1 VFKRLWIATV
11 ASNIGA
17 WMYSAAASWLMTS
30 LDPHPVMVALVQAV
44 TSLPMFLFAIPAGAL
59 ADIIEKRRFVLILEI
74 GVAAVAAMFATLLS
88 LGLAGPQTLLAFVF
102 LVSTFSALEA
112 PAWQAIVPQLVPTE
126 DLPAAVAANSVGV
139 NISRAIGP
147 ALAGA
152 LIGTVGITAP
162 FWIDV
167 FSNVGVI
174 AVFARW
180 RPRQGRRSAL
190 PVERFAGAVRTG
202 FRYAIYNRPLRNT
215 LGRSVGFFL
224 FASAYWAL
232 LPLIARNQIA
242 GGPALYGVLLGAIGA
257 GAVGCAFVLPRLR
270 ARLGADGL
278 IVLGELGTAITLVL
292 LGLAKEPLIG
302 ACACIIGGM
311 SWIAAISA
319 LNISA
324 QVSLPDWVRGRGL
337 AMYVTVF
344 FGSMTF
350 GSLIWGEA
358 AGVFGLST
366 THFIAAAG
374 SLAAI
379 PLTWRWRLQA
389 GEALDLTPSM
399 DWPEPVIAAPVP
411 GDAGPV
417 LVTIEYHVEPSK
429 RNAFLRALA
438 TLARER
444 KRDGAYDWGIFE
456 DAAERG
462 RFTETFLVESWLE
475 HLRQHE
481 RVTKADRI
489 IQQRVR
495 HLLQNDPVVKHLIS
509 AEPRD

>member
-1 VFKRLWIATV
+1 
-11 ASNIGA
+11 
-17 WMYSAAASWLMTS
+17 
-30 LDPHPVMVALVQAV
+30 
-44 TSLPMFLFAIPAGAL
+44 
-59 ADIIEKRRFVLILEI
+59 
-74 GVAAVAAMFATLLS
+74 
-88 LGLAGPQTLLAFVF
+88 
-102 LVSTFSALEA
+102 
-112 PAWQAIVPQLVPTE
+112 
-126 DLPAAVAANSVGV
+126 
-139 NISRAIGP
+139 
-147 ALAGA
+147 
-152 LIGTVGITAP
+152 GTVGITAP

-302 ACACIIGGM
+302 ACAFIIGGM

-337 AMYVTVF
+337 AMYATVF

-350 GSLIWGEA
+350 GSLIWVYA

-429 RNAFLRALA
+429 RN
-438 TLARER
+438 
-444 KRDGAYDWGIFE
+444 
-456 DAAERG
+456 
-462 RFTETFLVESWLE
+462 
-475 HLRQHE
+475 
-481 RVTKADRI
+481 
-489 IQQRVR
+489 
-495 HLLQNDPVVKHLIS
+495 
-509 AEPRD
+509 

>member
-1 VFKRLWIATV
+1 
-11 ASNIGA
+11 
-17 WMYSAAASWLMTS
+17 
-30 LDPHPVMVALVQAV
+30 
-44 TSLPMFLFAIPAGAL
+44 
-59 ADIIEKRRFVLILEI
+59 
-74 GVAAVAAMFATLLS
+74 
-88 LGLAGPQTLLAFVF
+88 
-102 LVSTFSALEA
+102 
-112 PAWQAIVPQLVPTE
+112 
-126 DLPAAVAANSVGV
+126 
-139 NISRAIGP
+139 
-147 ALAGA
+147 
-152 LIGTVGITAP
+152 
-162 FWIDV
+162 
-167 FSNVGVI
+167 
-174 AVFARW
+174 
-180 RPRQGRRSAL
+180 
-190 PVERFAGAVRTG
+190 
-202 FRYAIYNRPLRNT
+202 
-215 LGRSVGFFL
+215 
-224 FASAYWAL
+224 
-232 LPLIARNQIA
+232 
-242 GGPALYGVLLGAIGA
+242 
-257 GAVGCAFVLPRLR
+257 
-270 ARLGADGL
+270 
-278 IVLGELGTAITLVL
+278 
-292 LGLAKEPLIG
+292 
-302 ACACIIGGM
+302 
-311 SWIAAISA
+311 
-319 LNISA
+319 
-324 QVSLPDWVRGRGL
+324 
-337 AMYVTVF
+337 
-344 FGSMTF
+344 MTF

-456 DAAERG
+456 DAAARG